1 MYSEHVCSDTALS
14 DPNSTKVCR
23 GCSKRFAPGACAKK
37 NYTITIIRRNFVIK
51 IKVVVLGGLKPK
63 EDETCILGFQD
74 IYPHG

>member
-1 MYSEHVCSDTALS
+1 MYAVILLYQIQIQQKFVEDVPNDLHLEHVL
-14 DPNSTKVCR
+14 
-23 GCSKRFAPGACAKK
+23 KK
-37 NYTITIIRRNFVIK
+37 KYTITIIRRNFVIK